1 MLPSSAL
8 FTVDYLPLFVGSAP
22 QKYTCAELRMPL
34 LVPISILEPPRPFN
48 TLLLNIKSSKYAQI
62 QEVTCSLFKSE
73 LDAS

>member
-1 MLPSSAL
+1 MYAVTCTD
-8 FTVDYLPLFVGSAP
+8 FYTWAP
-22 QKYTCAELRMPL
+22 W
-34 LVPISILEPPRPFN
+34 PFN